1 MAYST
6 NFGAAT
12 GTSVNVALKPWNYTD
27 AFRVISD
34 NGQVAKM
41 TDILAPLGAQ
51 TTVKI
56 ATSRIAD
63 VYTTLAAGSVPV
75 SEQSATMSGQS
86 TYAELNT
93 ILSTGSGDTYV
104 ASPARVK
111 LETKLANDSEITDA
125 LVMELIMATVAILCD
140 SLGASTVV
148 SEKMRGALTPAGI

>member
-12 GTSVNVALKPWNYTD
+12 NTSVNVALKPWKYTE
-27 AFRVISD
+27 AFRTISD

-51 TTVKI
+51 TTIKV

-63 VYTTLAAGSVPV
+63 VYSTLANGSIPL
-75 SEQSATMSGQS
+75 SEQSASNTGQS

-93 ILSTGSGDTYV
+93 ILSTGTGDTYV
-104 ASPARVK
+104 ATPARVK
-111 LETKLANDSEITDA
+111 LETKLANDSLITDA

-140 SLGASTVV
+140 SLGASTVIA
-148 SEKMRGALTPAGI
+148 EKMRGALTPAGI